1 MIELDNLTDMQKSL
15 CDILWELDDSA
26 ELNAFLAGL
35 PERLRREAESLVQLM
50 LLNSLDNTQDTKYA
64 DEMMSKILN
73 KDNPSIH

>member
-1 MIELDNLTDMQKSL
+1 MELDNLTDMQKSL

-35 PERLRREAESLVQLM
+35 PERLRKEAESLVQLM

>member
-1 MIELDNLTDMQKSL
+1 MELDNLTDMQKSL

>member
-1 MIELDNLTDMQKSL
+1 MAAKLKVGKTAVTKALDTL
-15 CDILWELDDSA
+15 
-26 ELNAFLAGL
+26 
-35 PERLRREAESLVQLM
+35 EAESLVQLM

>member
-1 MIELDNLTDMQKSL
+1 MELDNLSDIQKSL
-15 CDILWELDDSA
+15 CDILWELDDPD
-26 ELNAFLAGL
+26 ELHAFLNGL